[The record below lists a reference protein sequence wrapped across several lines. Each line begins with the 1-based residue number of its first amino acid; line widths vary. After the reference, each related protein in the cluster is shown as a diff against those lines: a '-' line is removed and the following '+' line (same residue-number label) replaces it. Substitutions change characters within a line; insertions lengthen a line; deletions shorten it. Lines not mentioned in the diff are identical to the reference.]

1 MPKFFAV
8 IVTFN
13 FVSLATRLI
22 LVVLFSGC
30 KVNAKNYYMEI
41 VFPILQRKIPTDVS
55 VLPIPLL
62 QFRMLNFVFFKVDM
76 NITCYFSFIFG
87 I

>member
-1 MPKFFAV
+1 
-8 IVTFN
+8 
-13 FVSLATRLI
+13 
-22 LVVLFSGC
+22 
-30 KVNAKNYYMEI
+30 MEI
-41 VFPILQRKIPTDVS
+41 VSPILQRKIPTDVS